1 MLNFKEKVLRKIKPF
16 IELPVGGMDISDLSI
31 KYVKFGYRKN
41 DLTFDFWGEFELSE
55 GLIVNGEIKDEVG
68 LTKLLSSWFAKENKK
83 FRSTFFAV
91 SLPEEK
97 SFLKLLQL
105 PKIKKEDVAN
115 AVRWEIEPNIP
126 LSAEETVFD
135 YEVISSPDAKEDH
148 MDVVVTAFPRSIID
162 VYLKVLKNAGFKIK
176 FLELESQAIARAV
189 AGGFGDDS
197 SRILVDL
204 GRNRT
209 SIILFDGASII
220 FTNTVALGGLV
231 FEESISRAL
240 SVSRESA
247 ASIKKEYGLDP
258 KAKEGKLFSALL
270 PAITDLKKEI
280 ERVINYYENKGL
292 HMHEARP
299 KIKEIILTGGD
310 ANLDGLDTFLGS
322 SLRVTV
328 RKADPFA
335 SVKERLD
342 MTVPPIARRRTLGF
356 TTAVGLAMRGLQ

>member
-1 MLNFKEKVLRKIKPF
+1 MFSFKEKVFKKIRPL

-41 DLTFDFWGEFELSE
+41 DLTLDFWGEFELPE
-55 GLIVNGEIKDEVG
+55 GLIVHGEIKDEAG
-68 LTKLLSSWFAKENKK
+68 LTKLLSSWIAREGKK
-83 FRSTFFAV
+83 FRFTFFAV

-97 SFLKLLQL
+97 SFLSRIQL
-105 PKIKKEDVAN
+105 PKVKKEDVAN

-135 YEVISSPDAKEDH
+135 YEIISSPGGREDH

-162 VYLKVLKNAGFKIK
+162 SYLKVLKEAGLKIA

-189 AGGFGDDS
+189 VGGLEDNQ

-209 SIILFDGASII
+209 SIILFDGSSII
-220 FTNTVALGGLV
+220 FTNTVAIGGLI
-231 FEESISRAL
+231 FEESISRDL
-240 SVSRESA
+240 SINKEG
-247 ASIKKEYGLDP
+247 ASSVKKEYGLDP
-258 KAKEGKLFSALL
+258 KAYEGKLFSALM
-270 PAITDLKKEI
+270 PSVTELKTEI
-280 ERVINYYENKGL
+280 GRVVNFYESKGL
-292 HMHEARP
+292 HMHEAGP

-310 ANLDGLDTFLGS
+310 ANLDGLDTFLAS
-322 SLRVTV
+322 SLRISV

-335 SVKERLD
+335 SVRERLN
-342 MTVPPIARRRTLGF
+342 MLVPPIDRRRNRGF
-356 TTAVGLAMRGLQ
+356 TTAVGLAMRGI